1 MSSQRFMESDF
12 RNRQTCPWEVKPSPP
27 ELPCGELHLW
37 WMPLSAAQG
46 VTEELCSLL
55 SEGEAA
61 RAGRFRF
68 DRHRNAYI
76 LARGMLRRLLQGYTG
91 IPARDLVFRTGP
103 LGKPA
108 LDGEDNGNRLSFN
121 YSDAGGYALYGFI
134 RNSEIGVDLE
144 NLDREVSYEGI
155 ANRKFSKTE
164 ADAILSLPEPMQRA
178 AFLACWTRKEGYGK
192 AEGWGIHYTLD
203 SVELCKDCSNE
214 RLVLEGTAGESGG
227 WSLRQI
233 YPTLSFVGCV
243 VYPTVLD
250 QGKDLEFR
258 YFRTSPG

>member
-1 MSSQRFMESDF
+1 MESDF